1 MKIALIGS
9 GNIATFYATRW
20 QAAGHSIVQV
30 ISPTEAHAANLANA
44 LACPFSTDLLDIVQD
59 ADVYL
64 LAVKDDVLLS
74 LQNNQHLHNQ
84 FVIHTSG
91 SLPSDLFI
99 DTAAVSACLW
109 PVYSIQ
115 KDNLT
120 QIENI
125 PLVASCHQEEAIP
138 QLRLMAS
145 AISEEIYTLN
155 DQQKEIAHLAAVFAN
170 NFTNHLLGI
179 ANELLVGYNIPK
191 KLLEPMTR
199 ATIEQAFRMNPFDL
213 KTGPAIRNDEKILQK
228 QGRQLVEHP
237 LWQHIYEAM
246 STSIQETKKQR
257 NRND

>member
-30 ISPTEAHAANLANA
+30 ISPTEEHAAILARA
-44 LACPFSTDLLDIVQD
+44 LACPFSTDIQDIVQD
-59 ADVYL
+59 ADIYL

-74 LQNNQHLHNQ
+74 LQNNQQLQNQ

-99 DTAAVSACLW
+99 DIAAVSACLW

-115 KDNLT
+115 KENLT

-125 PLVASCHQEEAIP
+125 PLVASCHQEAAIP
-138 QLRLMAS
+138 QLRLLAG
-145 AISEEIYTLN
+145 AISEETYTLN
-155 DQQKEIAHLAAVFAN
+155 DQQKGIAHLAAVFAN

-179 ANELLVGYNIPK
+179 ANELLVGHVIPK

-199 ATIEQAFRMNPFDL
+199 ATIEQSFRTNPFDL
-213 KTGPAIRNDEKILQK
+213 QTGPAIRNDEKILQK
-228 QGRQLVEHP
+228 QGLQLVEHP
-237 LWQHIYEAM
+237 LWQHIYDAM

-257 NRND
+257 NKK